1 MDFMLVSVDPKRLKL
16 TASDGPEGV
25 LLGVLLGFRCR
36 ECRVYVFGP
45 ATFCQSCTSGSL
57 EPVELSKRG
66 VLYSYTIVR
75 VPPAGWPG
83 PVPYVLGQVELPEGL
98 QVLAEVVDCP
108 ESDLKIGMAVKLAL
122 RLVKTDRPLTPTYQG
137 GERARVAQGEDGGVV
152 VYKWKPEQPGLE
164 HAGEGAQ

>member
-1 MDFMLVSVDPKRLKL
+1 MLLSVDPKRLKL
-16 TASDGPEGV
+16 TTSDGTE
-25 LLGVLLGFRCR
+25 GVLLGFRCR
-36 ECRVYVFGP
+36 ECLVHVFGP
-45 ATFCQSCTSGSL
+45 ATFCQSCTSGRL

-108 ESDLKIGMAVKLAL
+108 EADLKIGMAVELAL
-122 RLVKTDRPLTPTYQG
+122 RPVKTEPPLTPPDKG
-137 GERARVAQGEDGGVV
+137 GDEGVV
-152 VYKWKPEQPGLE
+152 VYKWKPERPGLE
-164 HAGEGAQ
+164 HAGEEAQ